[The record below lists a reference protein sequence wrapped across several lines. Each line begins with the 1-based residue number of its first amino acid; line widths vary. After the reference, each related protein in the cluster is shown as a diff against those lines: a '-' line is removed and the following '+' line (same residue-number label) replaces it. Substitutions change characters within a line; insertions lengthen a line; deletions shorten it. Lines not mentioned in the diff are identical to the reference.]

1 MMYGTTRTAN
11 TCLSIHCIAKDKNVL
26 VASAVQWLVG
36 GGRQREFMRW
46 PAYEKMY
53 ISAFERMLEVRKK
66 KGLDNST
73 VWANITTGEE
83 MFHWWMEDDILP
95 GQVSFDDIEE
105 AMNAEI

>member
-1 MMYGTTRTAN
+1 
-11 TCLSIHCIAKDKNVL
+11 
-26 VASAVQWLVG
+26 
-36 GGRQREFMRW
+36 MRW

-66 KGLDNST
+66 KGLDSST